1 MPQTSSIPE
10 YLRPFI
16 ATQNASLYTPIDHA
30 AWRFVLRISRG
41 FFETGAHQKY
51 LNGLAETGIS
61 TERIPLIEEMDKCLS
76 RFGWRAVAVNG
87 FIPPA
92 VFMEFQSLGILPIAC
107 EMRTLDHLAYTPAPD
122 IVHEAAG
129 HAPILAD
136 PEYATYLRHYG
147 EVSRKAIFS
156 SEDYAVFEAIRN
168 LSIIKE
174 DPESTTAD
182 IEAAQKALDEASN
195 AVSYISEAAELARMN
210 WWTVEYGLIGN
221 LENPKIY
228 GAGLLSSVGESYHC
242 LSDRVQK
249 LPLTLDCIRT
259 SYDITRPQPQLFVTE
274 NFQKLTDL
282 VLEYAETMAFKRGGR
297 EGVSKALQAK
307 AVTTITLDNGLQ
319 ISGIVTDAPMKDDSL
334 EFIRFTGPVALAYGD
349 QELNDQGPEHH
360 PQGFSSPLGPLTDGR
375 FLTTLS
381 DDELRKLGTQKIA
394 YASGYELQGDLKS
407 ITRRDGK
414 LLLLT
419 FENCTVTKS
428 GQIVFDPAW
437 GRYDLAVG
445 EKASSVFGGA
455 GDRRRYLEKTGGL
468 KPLYVKPKTN
478 LTEEN
483 RALNELY
490 ADVRAIREAG
500 KLGDIQKKRLGQI
513 AARLFNEFPDDW
525 LLRIELLELFKD
537 QPELDEI
544 SSELVDDLGR
554 ISKTRKD
561 RAEMIKRGL
570 ECL

>member
-1 MPQTSSIPE
+1 MIPE
-10 YLRPFI
+10 YLRPFV
-16 ATQNASLYTPIDHA
+16 ATQDASLYTAIDHA
-30 AWRFVLRISRG
+30 AWRFVLKISRV
-41 FFETGAHQKY
+41 FFRTGAHQKY

-156 SEDYAVFEAIRN
+156 NEDYAVFEAIRN
-168 LSIIKE
+168 LSIVKE
-174 DPESTTAD
+174 DPESSPAD
-182 IEAAQKALDEASN
+182 IEAAQKALDDATNS
-195 AVSYISEAAELARMN
+195 VSYISEAAELARMN
-210 WWTVEYGLIGN
+210 WWTVEYGLIGR

-249 LPLTLDCIRT
+249 LPLTLDCIHT

-274 NFQKLTDL
+274 SFQKLTDL
-282 VLEYAETMAFKRGGR
+282 VLEYAETMAFKRGGK
-297 EGVSKALQAK
+297 EGVAKALQAK
-307 AVTTITLDNGLQ
+307 SVTTIQLETGLQ
-319 ISGIVTDAPMKDDSL
+319 VSGVLTDAPMKNESL
-334 EFIRFTGPVALAYGD
+334 EFIRFSGPVGIAYQD
-349 QELNDQGPEHH
+349 QELDGQGPEHH
-360 PQGFSSPLGPLTDGR
+360 PNGFSSPLGRLADGR
-375 FLTTLS
+375 ALTSLS
-381 DDELRKLGTQKIA
+381 DDELRTVAAQKIT
-394 YASGYELQGDLKS
+394 YASGYELQGELQH
-407 ITRRDGK
+407 ITRREGK

-428 GQIVFDPAW
+428 GTIVFDPAW
-437 GRYDLAVG
+437 GRFDLAVG
-445 EKASSVFGGA
+445 EKAVSVYGGA

-468 KPLYVKPKTN
+468 KPLHVKPKTN
-478 LTEEN
+478 LTDEN

-490 ADVRAIREAG
+490 AQVRTIRESG
-500 KLGDIQKKRLGQI
+500 VLGDSEKSRLNQI
-513 AARLFNEFPDDW
+513 AAKLFNDFPDDW

-561 RAEMIKRGL
+561 RAEMIKRGM